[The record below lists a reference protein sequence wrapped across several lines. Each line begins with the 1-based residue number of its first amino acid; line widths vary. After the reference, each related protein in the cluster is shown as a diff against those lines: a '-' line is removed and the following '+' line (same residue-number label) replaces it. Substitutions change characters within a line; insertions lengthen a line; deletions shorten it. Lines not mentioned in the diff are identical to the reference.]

1 MSQPNIILTGFM
13 GTGKSA
19 IGRLLAE
26 KTGRLF
32 IDTDEI
38 IVDQTG
44 VTISEIFT
52 IEGEER
58 FRELEREI
66 SRDLEK
72 AENAVIAT
80 GGRLMLD
87 PINALLLSGK
97 NLVFC
102 LMAAPEEIVERLR
115 DEGGRPLLAGADP
128 KKRITQLLKAR
139 EEGYEQ
145 FQQVVTSGKSP
156 DQVASEIMKRVKEM
170 ILEGSG
176 LQKLTSKL
184 VIRHP
189 NGQYPIF
196 VGDDLLPSLSRR
208 LSLESSFV
216 VITDDNVGPLYSHL
230 IGASQPLQI
239 ITMPSGEG
247 HKNLDTVTPIYS
259 QLINSGLD
267 RSGAIIALGGGVVGD
282 MAGFLAA
289 TYMRGVKLIQCPTTL
304 LSMID
309 ASIGGKTGVDL
320 AQGKNLVGAF
330 KQPAVVLADLTTLK
344 TLPKN
349 EFLSGMA
356 EVIKHGIIASP
367 NLLERIRSSSWKSYG
382 VNSDNQ
388 FQAMVVEAIEIKK
401 EIVQEDPFERGIRAH
416 LNLGHTF
423 AHAIE
428 TVSHYRIKH
437 GFAVSM
443 GLVAAARL
451 SSELGHCDPAFATSI
466 ERLLDD
472 VGLPTRIPSEIE
484 PGQMM
489 EVMQRDKKRVSGRIH
504 YVLIHAAGDVFVTSD
519 VLQQAV
525 ADTIIG
531 LQESEN
537 K

>member
-1 MSQPNIILTGFM
+1 M

-19 IGRLLAE
+19 VGRLLAK
-26 KTGRLF
+26 KTGRSF
-32 IDTDEI
+32 IDTDDL
-38 IVDQTG
+38 IVGHTG
-44 VTISEIFT
+44 LTISEIFT
-52 IEGEER
+52 TEGEDR

-66 SRDLEK
+66 SRDLEQ

-87 PINALLLSGK
+87 PINALSLSGK
-97 NLVFC
+97 NQVFC
-102 LMAAPEEIVERLR
+102 LTAAPDEIVERLGDER
-115 DEGGRPLLAGADP
+115 DRPLLAGADSET
-128 KKRITQLLKAR
+128 RITQLLKER

-145 FQQVVTSGKSP
+145 FQQVATSGKSP
-156 DQVASEIMKRVKEM
+156 GQVASEIIERANEM
-170 ILEGSG
+170 VLEGSG
-176 LQKLTSKL
+176 SQKLTSKL
-184 VIRHP
+184 IIRHP

-196 VGDDLLPSLSRR
+196 LGNDLLPTLSRR
-208 LSLESSFV
+208 LSLDSSFV
-216 VITDDNVGPLYSHL
+216 VITDDNVGPLYSRL
-230 IGASQPLQI
+230 IGVSRPLRT

-247 HKNLDTVTPIYS
+247 YKNLETVTPIYS
-259 QLINSGLD
+259 KLLDSGLD
-267 RSGAIIALGGGVVGD
+267 RSGVIIALGGGVVGD

-304 LSMID
+304 LSMVD
-309 ASIGGKTGVDL
+309 ASIGGKTGVDR
-320 AQGKNLVGAF
+320 AEGKNLVGAF
-330 KQPAVVLADLTTLK
+330 KQPMAVIADLTTLM
-344 TLPKN
+344 TLPKD

-367 NLLERIRSSSWKSYG
+367 NLLERIRSGSWKSYG
-382 VNSDNQ
+382 LESDNQ

-451 SSELGHCDPAFATSI
+451 SSGLGYCDPVFTTTI
-466 ERLLDD
+466 ERLLAD
-472 VGLPTRIPSEIE
+472 VGLPTRIPPEIE
-484 PGQMM
+484 AGQILAA
-489 EVMQRDKKRVSGRIH
+489 MQRDKKRLSGRIH
-504 YVLIHAAGDVFVTSD
+504 YVLIRAAGEVFITSN
-519 VLQQAV
+519 VPQQAV
-525 ADTIIG
+525 VDTIIG
-531 LQESEN
+531 LQEPEN